1 MQSRQ
6 QRQTGPYRG
15 RRRLPK
21 LPSRRYAAVVSTAFL
36 GAMMVALGVAAVLP
50 ESTASTNPY
59 NNPALQQVSVQDR
72 LNAADRASRSSDRP
86 GPALSNEQAAPKIWL
101 LPLDCKYEITTMYAM
116 RWGEFHYGVDLACAY
131 GTPIMAAADG
141 VVVLAQMY
149 GGFGN
154 CVMIDH
160 GGGVLTIYGHA
171 SRLKAVVGQHVK
183 AGDVVS
189 YVGSTGFS
197 TGNHLH
203 YEIHINGS
211 PVNPLDFML
220 AHGVDI
226 QKRLEAASGATIIN

>member
-1 MQSRQ
+1 LQSKQ
-6 QRQTGPYRG
+6 QRQSGPYRG

-21 LPSRRYAAVVSTAFL
+21 LPSRRYAAVVSTAFF
-36 GAMMVALGVAAVLP
+36 GALMVALSVAAVLP

-59 NNPALQQVSVQDR
+59 LNPALQQVSVQDR

-86 GPALSNEQAAPKIWL
+86 GPALSSEHQAPKIWL
-101 LPLDCKYEITTMYAM
+101 LPLACKYEITTMYAM
-116 RWGEFHYGVDLACAY
+116 RWGEFHYGVDLACDY

-154 CVMIDH
+154 CIMIDH

-171 SRLKAVVGQHVK
+171 SRLKAQVGDHVK

-203 YEIHINGS
+203 YEIHLNGT
-211 PVNPLDFML
+211 PINPLDFML

>member
-1 MQSRQ
+1 VPPQQ
-6 QRQTGPYRG
+6 QRQAGTYRG

-21 LPSRRYAAVVSTAFL
+21 LPSRRYAAVVSTAFA
-36 GAMMVALGVAAVLP
+36 GALMVALSVAAVLP
-50 ESTASTNPY
+50 ESTSKKNPY
-59 NNPALQQVSVQDR
+59 DNPALQAVSAQDR

-86 GPALSNEQAAPKIWL
+86 GPALSSEQAAPVIWL
-101 LPLDCKYEITTMYAM
+101 LPLDCAYEITTMYAM
-116 RWGEFHYGVDLACAY
+116 RWGEFHYGVDLACAA
-131 GTPIMAAADG
+131 GTPIHAAAAG
-141 VVVLAQMY
+141 TVVLAQFY

-154 CVMIDH
+154 CIMIDH

-171 SRLKAVVGQHVK
+171 SALKAHVGDKVK

-203 YEIHINGS
+203 YEIHLNGT
-211 PVNPLDFML
+211 PTNPLNFML

-226 QKRLEAASGATIIN
+226 EKHLEAASGATIIN